1 MSLAKNAPNKANAVK
16 LMEFLAS
23 PEAQQIY
30 AEANGEY
37 PVVEG
42 VPASPLVESWGKL
55 NADPLPLAKIA
66 ELRKKASELVDRVQ
80 FDQGP
85 NF

>member
-1 MSLAKNAPNKANAVK
+1 
-16 LMEFLAS
+16 MEFLAS
-23 PEAQQIY
+23 PEAQRIY

-42 VPASPLVESWGKL
+42 VPASPLVKSWGEL
-55 NADPLPLAKIA
+55 HADPLPLARIA
-66 ELRKKASELVDRVQ
+66 ALRKKASELVDRVQ